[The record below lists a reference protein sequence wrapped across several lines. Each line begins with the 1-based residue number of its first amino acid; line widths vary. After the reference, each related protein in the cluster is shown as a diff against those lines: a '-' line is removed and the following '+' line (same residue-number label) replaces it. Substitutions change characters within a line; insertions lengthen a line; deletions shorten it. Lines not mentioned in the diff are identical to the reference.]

1 MLRLADEAVPYDEL
15 ELRDDDV
22 ELPERYDDELLR
34 DDELFELFTLLL
46 ELLLLELLKVVLE
59 LFTLLFVF
67 ELFTVVLFP
76 DERVVEVVPPDTR
89 TELPTD
95 MLLSDVLLLP
105 LVLPLELPP

>member
-22 ELPERYDDELLR
+22 ELPERYDDELLC
-34 DDELFELFTLLL
+34 DVEL
-46 ELLLLELLKVVLE
+46 LE

-67 ELFTVVLFP
+67 ELFTVVLLP
-76 DERVVEVVPPDTR
+76 DERVLEVVPPDTR
-89 TELPTD
+89 TELPTE

-105 LVLPLELPP
+105 LELPLELPP

>member
-1 MLRLADEAVPYDEL
+1 MLRLADEAVPYDVV

-89 TELPTD
+89 TELPTE

>member
-34 DDELFELFTLLL
+34 DVEL
-46 ELLLLELLKVVLE
+46 LE

-67 ELFTVVLFP
+67 ELFTVVLLP
-76 DERVVEVVPPDTR
+76 DERVLEVVPPDTR
-89 TELPTD
+89 TELPTE

-105 LVLPLELPP
+105 LEFPLELPP

>member
-22 ELPERYDDELLR
+22 ELPERYDDELLC
-34 DDELFELFTLLL
+34 DVEL
-46 ELLLLELLKVVLE
+46 LE

-67 ELFTVVLFP
+67 ELFTVVLLP
-76 DERVVEVVPPDTR
+76 DERVLEVVPPDTR
-89 TELPTD
+89 TELPIE

-105 LVLPLELPP
+105 LELPLELPP